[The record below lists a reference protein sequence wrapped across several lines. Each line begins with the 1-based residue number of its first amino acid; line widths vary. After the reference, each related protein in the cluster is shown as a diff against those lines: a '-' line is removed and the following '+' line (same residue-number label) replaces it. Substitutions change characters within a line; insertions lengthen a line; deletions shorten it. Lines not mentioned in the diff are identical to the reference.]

1 MLIGNL
7 LELFLLSIKT
17 LKVKFAQ
24 FPVLA
29 FARSH
34 LHDRVI
40 VFVSLIK
47 F

>member
-1 MLIGNL
+1 MLIGNWL
-7 LELFLLSIKT
+7 ALCLFSIKT
-17 LKVKFAQ
+17 LKVEFAL
-24 FPVLA
+24 FPILA

-40 VFVSLIK
+40 VFVSLVK